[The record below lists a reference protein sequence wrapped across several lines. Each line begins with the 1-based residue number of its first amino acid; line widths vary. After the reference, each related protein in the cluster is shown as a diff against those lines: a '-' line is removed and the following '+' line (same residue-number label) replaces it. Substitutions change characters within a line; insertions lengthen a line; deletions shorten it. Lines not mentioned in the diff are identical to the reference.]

1 MTLVG
6 PSCGRPPLVSTD
18 EAAHSAALPGA
29 NPQPARRAGSVLV
42 VTLLIAM
49 IIGITLAAFM
59 DLSSA
64 QHRAV
69 IRSGVWNS
77 CIPIAESGLEEALTH
92 VFLNS
97 TNLASQGWSSSA
109 NGLTMSNGI
118 ALTGTVYYKSRTLN
132 GGRFLAAIQGGTTPT
147 LTVQGLLPKPLST
160 NDMLTRTIEVRTVGG
175 ALFARGMVARG
186 SIGWNGNILS
196 DSFDSQDSA
205 YSTGGRYDAAKRRD
219 NGSVGSVDGS
229 ITMGGGT
236 VYGSAST
243 GPTGSV
249 TPGSGG
255 KVGDAAFIAGGG
267 TGIQTG
273 HAASDLN
280 VSFPD
285 ATVPFTSGYTIP
297 GGGNVT
303 NSTVTTNVAAAT
315 ALSFPSTYVGTVSSN
330 RPTASAY
337 PTGTTYP
344 VSTNVVAT
352 VTTAKVKGATT
363 TTTTYT
369 TNFTYTQF
377 AFNTNSFST
386 NTSTSYYTHILDT
399 GDYYLSGIANGEQM
413 LVRGNARLW
422 VDGSVAM
429 QGQSQI
435 TIANTGTLQ
444 VWVAGTVDLKGN
456 GVVNGTQDATRL
468 SLYGLPTC
476 TSIALG
482 GNAAW
487 TGTIYA
493 PQADFKSGGGGSDNY
508 DVVGAVIVNTVSM
521 NGHFEFHYDE
531 NLGRNG
537 PSSSF
542 VISSWVEL

>member
-1 MTLVG
+1 MKL
-6 PSCGRPPLVSTD
+6 P
-18 EAAHSAALPGA
+18 ALPR
-29 NPQPARRAGSVLV
+29 PSRRVGSVLL
-42 VTLLIAM
+42 VTLLISM
-49 IIGITLAAFM
+49 VIGITLAAFM
-59 DLSSA
+59 DLSGA
-64 QHRAV
+64 QHRSV

-77 CIPIAESGLEEALTH
+77 CIPVAESGLEEALTH

-97 TNLASQGWSSSA
+97 TNLATQGWTQSSS
-109 NGLTMSNGI
+109 GLTMSNGI
-118 ALTGTVYYKSRTLN
+118 ALTGTVYYKSRQLN
-132 GGRFLAAIQGGTTPT
+132 GGSFLVAIQSGTTPT
-147 LTVQGLLPKPLST
+147 ITVQGNMPKPLST
-160 NDMLTRTIEVRTVGG
+160 TDMISRTIEVRTVSS

-186 SIGWNGNILS
+186 NIDWTGNILS

-205 YSTGGRYDAAKRRD
+205 SSTSGRYDATKRKD
-219 NGSVGSVDGS
+219 NGSVGSVNGN

-236 VYGSAST
+236 IYGSAST
-243 GPTGSV
+243 GPTGSI

-255 KVGDAAFIAGGG
+255 KVGDATFIAGGG

-273 HAASDLN
+273 HSANDLN
-280 VSFPD
+280 VAFPD
-285 ATVPFTSGYTIP
+285 ATVPFTTGYTIP
-297 GGGNVT
+297 SGGNVT
-303 NSTVTTNVAAAT
+303 NSTVITNATAAT
-315 ALSFPSTYVGTVSSN
+315 ALVYPTTYVGTVSSN
-330 RPTASAY
+330 RPTASTY

-344 VSTNVVAT
+344 VSTNVTAST
-352 VTTAKVKGATT
+352 TKTKGVTSTI
-363 TTTTYT
+363 YT

-377 AFNTNSFST
+377 AFNTNSLST
-386 NTSTSYYTHILDT
+386 NTTTTPYDHILDT

-422 VDGSVAM
+422 VAGSIAM
-429 QGQSQI
+429 QGSSQI

-444 VWVAGTVDLKGN
+444 VWVAGTVDIKGN
-456 GVVNGTQDATRL
+456 GVVNSTSDATHL
-468 SLYGLPTC
+468 ALYGLPTC
-476 TSIALG
+476 TSISLG

-537 PSSSF
+537 PSGTF

>member
-1 MTLVG
+1 MKL
-6 PSCGRPPLVSTD
+6 P
-18 EAAHSAALPGA
+18 ALPR
-29 NPQPARRAGSVLV
+29 PSRRVGSVLL
-42 VTLLIAM
+42 VTLLISM
-49 IIGITLAAFM
+49 VIGITLAAFM
-59 DLSSA
+59 DLSGA
-64 QHRAV
+64 QHRSV

-77 CIPIAESGLEEALTH
+77 CIPVAESGLEEALTH

-97 TNLASQGWSSSA
+97 TNLATQGWTQSNS
-109 NGLTMSNGI
+109 GLTMSNGI
-118 ALTGTVYYKSRTLN
+118 ALTGTVYYKSRQLN
-132 GGRFLAAIQGGTTPT
+132 GGSFLVAIQSGTTPT
-147 LTVQGLLPKPLST
+147 ITVQGNMPKPLST
-160 NDMLTRTIEVRTVGG
+160 TDMISRTIEVRTVSS

-186 SIGWNGNILS
+186 NIGWSGNILT

-205 YSTGGRYDAAKRRD
+205 FSTSGRYDAAKRKD
-219 NGSVGSVDGS
+219 NGSVGSVNGN

-236 VYGSAST
+236 IYGSAST
-243 GPTGSV
+243 GPTGSI

-273 HAASDLN
+273 HSANDLN
-280 VSFPD
+280 VAFPD
-285 ATVPFTSGYTIP
+285 ATVPFTTGYTIP
-297 GGGNVT
+297 RGGNVT
-303 NSTVTTNVAAAT
+303 NSTVTTNAT
-315 ALSFPSTYVGTVSSN
+315 ATAGKGN
-330 RPTASAY
+330 NPTPY
-337 PTGTTYP
+337 D
-344 VSTNVVAT
+344 
-352 VTTAKVKGATT
+352 
-363 TTTTYT
+363 
-369 TNFTYTQF
+369 
-377 AFNTNSFST
+377 
-386 NTSTSYYTHILDT
+386 HILDT

-422 VDGSVAM
+422 VAGSIAM
-429 QGQSQI
+429 QGASQI

-444 VWVAGTVDLKGN
+444 VWVAGEVDIKGN
-456 GVVNGTQDATRL
+456 GVVNSTSDATHL
-468 SLYGLPTC
+468 ALYGLPTC
-476 TSIALG
+476 TSISLG

-537 PSSSF
+537 PSGTF